1 MTVQNSKKS
10 SVPHLLIAIDPGAS
24 SIKVVGSLEGDVRCV
39 PFTIDP
45 YCLEVHDDPQP
56 RSDFNENSVW
66 VRMAGITY
74 AIGNLAVTKYD
85 CPLGIKPLKIDSI
98 VPKICAAV
106 AVLHRK
112 LNLPKVFD
120 LSITSVLP
128 AGEFSYEDRMRSEL
142 IQLLRSVVTPGGMIK
157 PRLKRLDIS
166 PEGFGVMLWHRTQGM
181 AQNRDLG
188 AIMFGFRNTSVL
200 FSVKGEVARLKSS
213 DLGFHQVLEKVSSTS
228 GGNYPEAELILPI
241 WNYLVGGQENSFRR
255 ILRSVDR
262 EDETRRIKAAVDKA
276 MSEYKRNLETW
287 LMGAMQPTDTIVMCG
302 GNADYIGNY
311 LNPFLEKYV
320 EELPSGYPIFQHI
333 GSNAIPPEIVETG
346 MANRFLDIYCLWNDL
361 NSSYKVEV

>member
-1 MTVQNSKKS
+1 MATQNSKKGE
-10 SVPHLLIAIDPGAS
+10 VPHLLIAIDPGAS
-24 SIKVVGSLEGDVRCV
+24 SIKVVGSLEGDSSCV

-45 YCLEVHDDPQP
+45 YCLKVDDSPP
-56 RSDFNENSVW
+56 SKSDFTENSVW

-74 AIGNLAVTKYD
+74 AIGNLAVAKYD
-85 CPLGIKPLKIDSI
+85 CPLEIKPSKIDSI
-98 VPKICAAV
+98 VPKVCAAI

-112 LNLPKVFD
+112 FNLPKYFHISLV
-120 LSITSVLP
+120 SVLP
-128 AGEFSYEDRMRSEL
+128 PGEFEYEDRMRSEL
-142 IQLLRSVVTPGGMIK
+142 ILAFRGIVTPAGMIK
-157 PRLKRLDIS
+157 PQLKKLEICS
-166 PEGFGVMLWHRTQGM
+166 EGYGVMSWHRNLGM

-188 AIMFGFRNTSVL
+188 VIMFGFRNTSVL
-200 FSVKGEVARLKSS
+200 FSRKGEETRPKSS
-213 DLGFHQVLEKVSSTS
+213 ELGFYQVLEKISSTS
-228 GGNYPEAELILPI
+228 GGNYPEAELIVPV

-255 ILRSVDR
+255 ILRSANR
-262 EDETRRIKAAVDKA
+262 EDETRRIKLAVDRA
-276 MSEYKRNLETW
+276 MSEYKRNLESW

-333 GSNAIPPEIVETG
+333 GKNAIPPEIVETG